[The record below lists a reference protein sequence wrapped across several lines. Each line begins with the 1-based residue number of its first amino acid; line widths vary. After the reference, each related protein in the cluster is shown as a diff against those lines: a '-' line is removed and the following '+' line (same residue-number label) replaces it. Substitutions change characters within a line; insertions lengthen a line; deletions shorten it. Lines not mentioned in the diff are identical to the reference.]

1 MDKKENQPS
10 TARISNFFTYNSST
24 NENVSQ
30 LQPLTSQA
38 FPPIEN
44 TPQQHLSQ
52 SQNIN
57 LNNEPI
63 PQTQKTFLEKVNS
76 TASGVIDYI
85 KNKAPTLP
93 SNINIISKK
102 LLDNVDPLTIISEI
116 KMENFEKNILNK
128 SIKEAECLKLE
139 KTQLND
145 ITILVNIANPHQ
157 INNSLF
163 TNNYVLYDISTVQ
176 FNWIVN
182 RRYSDFIWLRDCL
195 KSLFPGDIIP
205 LLPKKKIG
213 GRRFEKDFLEKRKNG
228 LQNFINEIV
237 NNEKYKTTEV
247 LNIFLSCNDRN
258 IYEQKMKTINPK
270 LLNRQNIYNIQN
282 IDGKNKIINLNNNEF
297 EKEIFIFFNSISTF
311 TSCQNDLLQSLQ
323 KNLSGYK
330 KTMANA
336 CNYLEEAEN
345 NFSKLSMMMTK
356 INISDKMKNV
366 YEQYEIFFK
375 NWKRIQINQCC
386 IIKDLI

>member
-10 TARISNFFTYNSST
+10 TASISNFFTSNSST

-30 LQPLTSQA
+30 PQPLTSQA
-38 FPPIEN
+38 FPPLEN

-145 ITILVNIANPHQ
+145 TTILVNIANPHQ
-157 INNSLF
+157 INNS
-163 TNNYVLYDISTVQ
+163 
-176 FNWIVN
+176 
-182 RRYSDFIWLRDCL
+182 
-195 KSLFPGDIIP
+195 
-205 LLPKKKIG
+205 
-213 GRRFEKDFLEKRKNG
+213 
-228 LQNFINEIV
+228 
-237 NNEKYKTTEV
+237 
-247 LNIFLSCNDRN
+247 
-258 IYEQKMKTINPK
+258 
-270 LLNRQNIYNIQN
+270 
-282 IDGKNKIINLNNNEF
+282 
-297 EKEIFIFFNSISTF
+297 
-311 TSCQNDLLQSLQ
+311 
-323 KNLSGYK
+323 
-330 KTMANA
+330 
-336 CNYLEEAEN
+336 
-345 NFSKLSMMMTK
+345 
-356 INISDKMKNV
+356 
-366 YEQYEIFFK
+366 
-375 NWKRIQINQCC
+375 
-386 IIKDLI
+386 